1 MFKALKKLFGGDDNG
16 VEFPPSKVFAMELIT
31 KSLATCTTNDRNLG
45 GRHPGLFIA
54 SRDLSEY
61 IATMRMNSRKWAE
74 SQEKTLFWNKES
86 FDDEDGKS
94 KLYNT
99 GSVVQ
104 GIYVGRAKRLLNTIA
119 KVQTQAQLL
128 ARWKDQNRL
137 DSIIVYMTAVEWE
150 IKHTLEKLQ
159 LEVNQ

>member
-1 MFKALKKLFGGDDNG
+1 MPESTRIYSLFSNTIEGLDDN
-16 VEFPPSKVFAMELIT
+16 
-31 KSLATCTTNDRNLG
+31 
-45 GRHPGLFIA
+45 A
-54 SRDLSEY
+54 S
-61 IATMRMNSRKWAE
+61 E
-74 SQEKTLFWNKES
+74 S
-86 FDDEDGKS
+86 
-94 KLYNT
+94 
-99 GSVVQ
+99 
-104 GIYVGRAKRLLNTIA
+104 TIA